1 MPLKIGILNTGKMG
15 ASLAQ
20 AAKNNG
26 HTVFWASEGRSEQTK
41 NRAQELSIEDVV
53 TIKNMCSTCDII
65 VSICMGSGVM
75 PNALAVAANGFTGIY
90 VDANHIG
97 DVSHEDHLKGI
108 IENAGMSYV
117 DASIYGWP
125 YPHESDPNGE
135 RTLYLFG
142 KHAGTVGNIF
152 DGEIFDSKV
161 TDVSAKEIKRQRE
174 VADRADCAPHID
186 HGYGIV
192 EFPRIM
198 PIDDVFIDSYMRRR
212 ELAEPQD
219 YYVDEEGFYVN
230 RGGYKFTK
238 EHIDKA
244 PRRYLNLKPE
254 GCPQEDI
261 DFHAKI
267 EAEIS
272 KCINA
277 YRGIYPEVY
286 DCIRWRTDAHI
297 AAYPAGAGMG
307 MHHDNAIG
315 SAGKNEN
322 PIFNV
327 LSLSLILSD
336 RCDGGEL
343 EMKYINKAFK
353 PEKGTAIIYPAS
365 FLGSHAVLNVKSGLR
380 ISYLEF
386 FGHGSVSGQT
396 RPI

>member
-1 MPLKIGILNTGKMG
+1 MSLKIGILNTGKMG
-15 ASLAQ
+15 SSLAR
-20 AAKNNG
+20 AAKDNG
-26 HTVFWASEGRSEQTK
+26 HKVFWASEGRSIESK
-41 NRAQELSIEDVV
+41 NRAHELGLDDVLTVKNIFSICDVV
-53 TIKNMCSTCDII
+53 

-75 PNALAVAANGFTGIY
+75 PNAIAASAGGFKGIY
-90 VDANHIG
+90 VDANHVG
-97 DVSHEDHLKGI
+97 DVSHENHLKNI
-108 IENAGMSYV
+108 IEDAGISYV

-125 YPHESDPNGE
+125 YPHEQNPDSE
-135 RTLYLFG
+135 RTLYLSGG
-142 KHAGTVGNIF
+142 KANDVKSIFHGYIF
-152 DGEIFDSKV
+152 DCKV
-161 TDVSAKEIKRQRE
+161 TEMSAKEVKRQRE

-198 PIDDVFIDSYMRRR
+198 QIEDIFIDSYMQRR
-212 ELAEPQD
+212 EISEPQD

-230 RGGYKFTK
+230 RGGYRFTK
-238 EHIDKA
+238 EHVDKA
-244 PRRYLNLKPE
+244 PRRYLNLTPD

-286 DCIRWRTDAHI
+286 DCVRWRTDAHI

-315 SAGKNEN
+315 SAGKSEN

-336 RCDGGEL
+336 RCEGGEL
-343 EMKYINKAFK
+343 EMKYVNKAFK
-353 PEKGTAIIYPAS
+353 PQKGTVIIYPAS
-365 FLGSHAVLNVKSGLR
+365 FLGSHAVSKVESGLR

-386 FGHGSVSGQT
+386 FGHGTVSGQT
-396 RPI
+396 KPI